1 MDDMHCWDAS
11 TPLEETL
18 EALHD
23 LVRIGKVRYRGVS
36 NTPRRS

>member
-1 MDDMHCWDAS
+1 MRL

-23 LVRIGKVRYRGVS
+23 LVKAAHGWS
-36 NTPRRS
+36 TDHCL